1 MTRETN
7 SAVHGT
13 IAVWHNGKRLF
24 LSEGLMDDGER
35 LEGVMNGASVSKT
48 IRSWESDAVEDDSV
62 GTIWR
67 ITLEVLRFVAYV
79 TTPG

>member
-1 MTRETN
+1 
-7 SAVHGT
+7 
-13 IAVWHNGKRLF
+13 
-24 LSEGLMDDGER
+24 MDDGER